1 MKNTVKIIG
10 IIAFIAIIGLTIAAC
25 GGGGG
30 KLDGTYENTTAGFT
44 TSFTF
49 EGNTVVMKMGG
60 SVLAEGTF
68 ETKNGELSVA
78 YTNGVSD
85 SFKYTIKGNTLTLNN
100 SSYGEAVYTK
110 K

>member
-1 MKNTVKIIG
+1 MKNTKKIIG
-10 IIAFIAIIGLTIAAC
+10 IIALVAIIGLTIAAC

-44 TSFTF
+44 TSYTF

-68 ETKNGELSVA
+68 EAKSGELSFNFS
-78 YTNGVSD
+78 NGVSD
-85 SFKYTIKGNTLTLNN
+85 SFKYSLKGNTLTLSNN
-100 SSYGEAVYTK
+100 NYGDAVYTK